1 MENNGMQNGNNVSS
15 KFLIWDGLYR
25 R

>member
-15 KFLIWDGLYR
+15 KFLIWAGLYR